1 MLWKR
6 FRAGGQHAD
15 DSFCREQLPRTFLS
29 SFVVYLLPSEKK
41 EYDSLLS
48 LFPVRMRRLYSL
60 EVGSIYCVIDSKTF
74 DLAYGSR
81 CLFVAFI
88 TDVALS
94 RTLHNVS
101 HIWCI
106 VNRGDSIFK
115 LTKTENHW
123 LVK

>member
-48 LFPVRMRRLYSL
+48 LFPVRIRRLYSL

-74 DLAYGSR
+74 
-81 CLFVAFI
+81 AFR
-88 TDVALS
+88 LS
-94 RTLHNVS
+94 LWFTMSFRSFHN
-101 HIWCI
+101 
-106 VNRGDSIFK
+106 
-115 LTKTENHW
+115 
-123 LVK
+123 